1 MMHRFLLVLLCA
13 ASANVLIAQDEVD
26 LQVPAYPAGVI
37 LGSPSLEVNRVGSY
51 SALVTALSSHISPGG
66 SAMPTNF
73 ALEMTPYYFK
83 SRKGSLENIGKPN
96 LLRDLRISLASQ
108 DVSNPVGAN
117 YSRLG
122 VGLRTFILPGR
133 VDKNAIYAINQSV
146 SFPLQVNALAK
157 LLADPANA
165 EKNIAE
171 LAALPQIQL
180 NDTLLAYLLERAD
193 LAEDATNADIAAK
206 ILEVKDELIKE
217 LENPDKAKP
226 SLYDPGQRYGSIL
239 EFSTAL
245 ALDFPTG
252 DLGFSEINRYAFWL
266 SYHYIPRKQKEFEC
280 SALLRYSNF
289 TYDPQ
294 VFTDDIFYADIGANL
309 SYQFTKKFT
318 VTGEYIYRGSLDSDT
333 DPESKFDFTLSY
345 AFKDNIVFQTSID
358 QFFSEWQNGVTDP
371 TQLAL
376 SLIFGI
382 KNE

>member
-1 MMHRFLLVLLCA
+1 MMRKIFLALLCA
-13 ASANVLIAQDEVD
+13 ASANVLIAQDQVD

-51 SALVTALSSHISPGG
+51 SSLVTALSSHISPGG
-66 SAMPTNF
+66 NAMPTNF
-73 ALEMTPYYFK
+73 ALEMMPYYFK
-83 SRKGSLENIGKPN
+83 SRKGSLENIGKPD
-96 LLRDLRISLASQ
+96 LLRDLRVSLASQ
-108 DVSNPVGAN
+108 QVADPVIGV

-122 VGLRTFILPGR
+122 VGLRTFILPGK

-146 SFPLQVNALAK
+146 SFPFQVNALAK
-157 LLADPANA
+157 KLADPANA
-165 EKNIAE
+165 DKNISD
-171 LAALPQIQL
+171 LAALPEIQL
-180 NDTLLAYLLERAD
+180 NDTLLAYLLETAD
-193 LAEDATNADIAAK
+193 LPPSATNAEIATK
-206 ILEVKDELIKE
+206 ILVVKDALIKE
-217 LENPDKAKP
+217 LENPNKLEP

-239 EFSTAL
+239 ELSTAL

-266 SYHYIPRKQKEFEC
+266 SYHYIPQKRKELEC
-280 SALLRYSNF
+280 SALVRYSNF
-289 TYDPQ
+289 SYDPQ

-309 SYQFTKKFT
+309 SYAVTKKLT
-318 VTGEYIYRGSLDSDT
+318 VTGEYIYRSSMDSGT

-358 QFFSEWQNGVTDP
+358 QFFSQWKSGVTDP